1 MGEFPGERANETAL
15 HEGFIED
22 LSCRVVN
29 EGVRVQNRQVVLV
42 QRPVGMVNEDT
53 TQVVTSLIPHCG
65 PNQALIKVGLV
76 SIDPTI
82 RTWMNDAPGY
92 LPPIGLGDVVRAGG
106 AGVVVES
113 QNDHYQVGDIVVGL
127 TNWQEWVLAT
137 DENRFNVVPRGT
149 GLDLATVMNVLG
161 STGLTAYFG
170 LLEIGAFKEGDV
182 VVVSGAGG
190 ATGSVVGQ
198 IAKARGARK
207 VVGIAGGA
215 EKCAEVVERYGF
227 DECLDYREPRL
238 TQRLRTAC
246 PNGVDLYFDNVG
258 GEILDAVLA
267 NIAMYARIV
276 LCGAISQY
284 NAMERPQGVANTSML
299 IMRRGQMK
307 GFIVFDF
314 AQRYGE
320 AQLELGAM
328 VLEGT
333 LVHQEHL
340 VHGLER
346 APEALNL
353 LFTGGNH
360 GKTLVVV
367 DESIQLD

>member
-1 MGEFPGERANETAL
+1 MSNRQIVLNERPIGMILESTTAL
-15 HEGFIED
+15 RE
-22 LSCRVVN
+22 SPM
-29 EGVRVQNRQVVLV
+29 
-42 QRPVGMVNEDT
+42 PV
-53 TQVVTSLIPHCG
+53 CG
-65 PNQALIKVGLV
+65 PDEALIKVGLL

-92 LPPIGLGDVVRAGG
+92 LPPIGIGDVIRSGG
-106 AGVVVES
+106 SGVVVES
-113 QNDHYQVGDIVVGL
+113 NSERYQVGDVVNGM
-127 TNWQEWVLAT
+127 TGWQEWAIAS
-137 DENRFNVVPRGT
+137 DANRFTVLPRGL

-161 STGLTAYFG
+161 ATGLTAYFG
-170 LLEIGAFKEGDV
+170 LLDVGAFQEGDV
-182 VVVSGAGG
+182 VVVSGAAG

-215 EKCAEVVERYGF
+215 QKCAEVVELYGF
-227 DECLDYREPRL
+227 DECLDYIEPGL
-238 TQRLRTAC
+238 TRRIHEAC
-246 PNGVDLYFDNVG
+246 PSGIDLYFDNVG
-258 GEILDAVLA
+258 GTILDAALA

-276 LCGAISQY
+276 MCGAISQY
-284 NAMERPQGVANTSML
+284 NLTERDGVTNTSML

-314 AQRYGE
+314 ARRYAE
-320 AQLELGAM
+320 AHLELAAM
-328 VLEGT
+328 VLDGR

-340 VHGLER
+340 VEGLEH
-346 APEALNL
+346 APDALNL

-367 DESIQLD
+367 DESVQLS

>member
-1 MGEFPGERANETAL
+1 MSNRQIVLNERPIGMILESTTAL
-15 HEGFIED
+15 RE
-22 LSCRVVN
+22 S
-29 EGVRVQNRQVVLV
+29 
-42 QRPVGMVNEDT
+42 PVPV
-53 TQVVTSLIPHCG
+53 CG
-65 PNQALIKVGLV
+65 PDEALIKVGLL

-92 LPPIGLGDVVRAGG
+92 LPPIGIGDVIRSGG
-106 AGVVVES
+106 SGVVVES
-113 QNDHYQVGDIVVGL
+113 NSERYQVGDVVNGM
-127 TNWQEWVLAT
+127 TGWQEWAIAS
-137 DENRFNVVPRGT
+137 DANRFTVLPRGL

-161 STGLTAYFG
+161 ATGLTAYFG
-170 LLEIGAFKEGDV
+170 LLDVGAFKEGDV
-182 VVVSGAGG
+182 VVVSGAAG

-215 EKCAEVVERYGF
+215 QKCAEVVELYGF
-227 DECLDYREPRL
+227 DECLDYIEPGLTRRIRE
-238 TQRLRTAC
+238 AC
-246 PNGVDLYFDNVG
+246 PSGIDLYFDNVG
-258 GEILDAVLA
+258 GAILDAALA

-276 LCGAISQY
+276 MCGAISQY
-284 NAMERPQGVANTSML
+284 NATERDGVTNTSML

-314 AQRYGE
+314 ARRYAE
-320 AQLELGAM
+320 AHLELAAM
-328 VLEGT
+328 VLDGR

-340 VHGLER
+340 VEGLEH
-346 APEALNL
+346 APDALNL

-367 DESIQLD
+367 DESVQLS

>member
-1 MGEFPGERANETAL
+1 MSNRQIVLNERPIGMILESTTAL
-15 HEGFIED
+15 RE
-22 LSCRVVN
+22 S
-29 EGVRVQNRQVVLV
+29 
-42 QRPVGMVNEDT
+42 PVPV
-53 TQVVTSLIPHCG
+53 CG
-65 PNQALIKVGLV
+65 PDEALIKVGLL

-92 LPPIGLGDVVRAGG
+92 LPPIGIGDVIRSGG
-106 AGVVVES
+106 SGVVVES
-113 QNDHYQVGDIVVGL
+113 NSERYQVGDVVNGM
-127 TNWQEWVLAT
+127 TGWQEWAIAS
-137 DENRFNVVPRGT
+137 DANRFTVLPRGL

-161 STGLTAYFG
+161 ATGLTAYFG
-170 LLEIGAFKEGDV
+170 LLDVGAFKEGDV
-182 VVVSGAGG
+182 VVVSGAAG

-215 EKCAEVVERYGF
+215 QKCAEVVELYGF
-227 DECLDYREPRL
+227 DECLDYIEPGL
-238 TQRLRTAC
+238 TRRIHEAC
-246 PNGVDLYFDNVG
+246 PSGIDLYFDNVG
-258 GEILDAVLA
+258 GTILDAALA

-276 LCGAISQY
+276 MCGAISQY
-284 NAMERPQGVANTSML
+284 NATERDGVTNTSML

-314 AQRYGE
+314 ARRYAE
-320 AQLELGAM
+320 AHLELAAM
-328 VLEGT
+328 VLDGR

-340 VHGLER
+340 VEGLEH
-346 APEALNL
+346 APDALNL

-367 DESIQLD
+367 DESVQLS